1 MPVSMRPSPTV
12 RGRRL
17 RYELRRLREQRSL
30 TIEQVAEQSHGDW
43 TASAISRWE
52 TGDRRIRP
60 ADLRALLDIY
70 DVGGDQR
77 EVLLTLAR
85 EARQRG
91 WWQSYSSDAVPEWF
105 QVYLGLEAE
114 AASIHEYAAELMPG
128 LFQTADYYRAF
139 MRTAPAAGD
148 DEAIER
154 KIAVRAARQERLTA
168 DDAPDCWA
176 VLNEAAA
183 RRVVG
188 GTKVMRAQ
196 LEHIVALADRPRI
209 NVQVLPFRAGAHP
222 AMDGSFI
229 ILGFPEAPDPD
240 VVYLESQTGSLYLEK
255 LPEVD
260 RYQAMFNH
268 LVAKALGPEESIG
281 LIAQAAAEMA

>member
-1 MPVSMRPSPTV
+1 MSMRPSPTV

-17 RYELRRLREQRSL
+17 RYELRRLREQRGL

-52 TGDRRIRP
+52 TGDRRVRP

-70 DVGGDQR
+70 EVGGDQR

-114 AASIHEYAAELMPG
+114 AASIHEYAAELVPG

-139 MRTAPAAGD
+139 MRAAPAAGD
-148 DEAIER
+148 DQAIER

-168 DDAPDCWA
+168 DDPPECWA
-176 VLNEAAA
+176 VLNEAAV
-183 RRVVG
+183 RRIVG

-196 LEHIVALADRPRI
+196 LDHIAALADRPHI
-209 NVQVLPFRAGAHP
+209 NVQVLPFRAGGHP

-240 VVYLESQTGSLYLEK
+240 VVYLESQTGSLYLER

>member
-1 MPVSMRPSPTV
+1 MRPSPTV

-60 ADLRALLDIY
+60 ADLRVLLDIY
-70 DVGGDQR
+70 DVGDDQR

-91 WWQSYSSDAVPEWF
+91 WWQSYSSAAVPEWF

-114 AASIHEYAAELMPG
+114 AASIHEYAAELVPG

-168 DDAPDCWA
+168 DDAPECWA
-176 VLNEAAA
+176 VLNEAAV

-196 LEHIVALADRPRI
+196 LQHIAALADRPHI

-222 AMDGSFI
+222 AMDGSFV

-240 VVYLESQTGSLYLEK
+240 VVYLESQTGSLYLER

-268 LVAKALGPEESIG
+268 LVAKALGPEESIS

>member
-1 MPVSMRPSPTV
+1 MPVRPSPTV

-17 RYELRRLREQRSL
+17 RYELRRLREQRGL
-30 TIEQVAEQSHGDW
+30 TIEQVSEQSGGDW

-60 ADLRALLDIY
+60 ADLRVLLDIY
-70 DVGGDQR
+70 EVRGDER
-77 EVLLTLAR
+77 EILLTLSR

-114 AASIHEYAAELMPG
+114 AASIHEYDAELVPG
-128 LFQTADYYRAF
+128 LLQTPGYYRAF
-139 MRTAPAAGD
+139 MHAAPAAGD
-148 DEAIER
+148 EEAIER

-168 DDAPDCWA
+168 DDAPEYWA
-176 VLNEAAA
+176 VLNEAAI
-183 RRVVG
+183 RRTVG
-188 GTKVMRAQ
+188 GTDVMREQ
-196 LEHIVALADRPRI
+196 LRHITQMATRPRI
-209 NVQVLPFRAGAHP
+209 NIQVLPFKAGAHP

-268 LVAKALGPEESIG
+268 LVAKALGPDESVN
-281 LIAQAAAEMA
+281 LIAQAAADLA

>member
-1 MPVSMRPSPTV
+1 V

-17 RYELRRLREQRSL
+17 RYELRQLREQRGL
-30 TIEQVAEQSHGDW
+30 TIEQAAERSGGDW
-43 TASAISRWE
+43 TPSAISRWE

-60 ADLRALLDIY
+60 ADLRALLDVY
-70 DVGGDQR
+70 DVRGDQR

-91 WWQSYSSDAVPEWF
+91 WWQSYRSDAVPEWF

-114 AASIHEYAAELMPG
+114 AASIREYDAELVPG

-148 DEAIER
+148 EEAIER
-154 KIAVRAARQERLTA
+154 KIAVRAARQERLHG
-168 DDAPDCWA
+168 DDPPECWT
-176 VLNEAAA
+176 VLNEAAI
-183 RRVVG
+183 RRIVG
-188 GTKVMRAQ
+188 GAQVMRAQ
-196 LEHIVALADRPRI
+196 LEQLAALASRPRI
-209 NVQVLPFRAGAHP
+209 SIQVLPFTAGAHP

-240 VVYLESQTGSLYLEK
+240 VVYMESQTGSLYLEK
-255 LPEVD
+255 PPEVD
-260 RYQAMFNH
+260 RYQGIFHH
-268 LVAKALGPEESIG
+268 LVARALGPDASG
-281 LIAQAAAEMA
+281 DLITEAAAALT

>member
-1 MPVSMRPSPTV
+1 MPTRPSPTV

-17 RYELRRLREQRSL
+17 RYELRRLREQRGL
-30 TIEQVAEQSHGDW
+30 TIEQVSEQSGGDW
-43 TASAISRWE
+43 TPSAISRWE

-60 ADLRALLDIY
+60 VDLRALLDIY
-70 DVGGDQR
+70 EVAGEPR

-114 AASIHEYAAELMPG
+114 ASSIHAYDAELVPG
-128 LFQTADYYRAF
+128 LLQTADYYRAF
-139 MRTAPAAGD
+139 MRAAPAAGD
-148 DEAIER
+148 HETIER
-154 KIAVRAARQERLTA
+154 KIAVRTGRQERLTA
-168 DDAPDCWA
+168 DDPPECWFILGEA
-176 VLNEAAA
+176 VI
-183 RRVVG
+183 RRIVG
-188 GTKVMRAQ
+188 GSQVMRPQ
-196 LEHIVALADRPRI
+196 LQHIVQMADRPHL
-209 NVQVLPFRAGAHP
+209 NVQVLPFKAGAHP

-255 LPEVD
+255 PPEVE

-268 LVAKALGPEESIG
+268 LVAKALDPDESKN
-281 LIAQAAAEMA
+281 LIAEVAADLA

>member
-1 MPVSMRPSPTV
+1 MSMRPSPTV

-17 RYELRRLREQRSL
+17 RYELRRMREQRGL

-70 DVGGDQR
+70 DIGGDQR

-91 WWQSYSSDAVPEWF
+91 WWQSYSSEAVPEWF

-114 AASIHEYAAELMPG
+114 AASIREYAAELVPG
-128 LFQTADYYRAF
+128 LLQTADYYRAF

-148 DEAIER
+148 EEAIER
-154 KIAVRAARQERLTA
+154 KIAVRAARQERLTG
-168 DDAPDCWA
+168 DDPPECWA
-176 VLNEAAA
+176 VLNEAAI

-188 GTKVMRAQ
+188 GTEVMRAQ
-196 LEHIVALADRPRI
+196 LQHIAAMANRPQI
-209 NVQVLPFRAGAHP
+209 SVQVLPFRAGAHP

-260 RYQAMFNH
+260 RYQAIFHH
-268 LVAKALGPEESIG
+268 LVAKALGPEESVT
-281 LIAQAAAEMA
+281 LIAQVAAEMA

>member
-1 MPVSMRPSPTV
+1 
-12 RGRRL
+12 
-17 RYELRRLREQRSL
+17 
-30 TIEQVAEQSHGDW
+30 
-43 TASAISRWE
+43 
-52 TGDRRIRP
+52 
-60 ADLRALLDIY
+60 
-70 DVGGDQR
+70 
-77 EVLLTLAR
+77 
-85 EARQRG
+85 
-91 WWQSYSSDAVPEWF
+91 VPEWF

-114 AASIHEYAAELMPG
+114 AASIHEYASELVPG

-139 MRTAPAAGD
+139 MRAAPAAGD
-148 DEAIER
+148 EETIER

-168 DDAPDCWA
+168 DDPPECWA
-176 VLNEAAA
+176 VLNEAAI

-188 GTKVMRAQ
+188 GTEVMRTQ
-196 LEHIVALADRPRI
+196 LQHIAAMADRPHI
-209 NVQVLPFRAGAHP
+209 SVQVLPFKAGAHP

-268 LVAKALGPEESIG
+268 LVAKALGPDESLY
-281 LIAQAAAEMA
+281 LIAEVAADLA